1 MLSFV
6 LLIFIGVIVFI
17 QPIIL
22 YHPNHS
28 QYAQEQLIDLNMYKT
43 YDIND
48 GKLSYHGFG
57 KVDESKKLPT
67 IIYFGGNGESSAQS
81 FYQYHSSGFFD
92 HFEGFQFIM
101 IDYPNYGLSD
111 GKTHDQHFKHG
122 KNRL

>member
-57 KVDESKKLPT
+57 KVDESKTSNHYL
-67 IIYFGGNGESSAQS
+67 FW
-81 FYQYHSSGFFD
+81 
-92 HFEGFQFIM
+92 
-101 IDYPNYGLSD
+101 
-111 GKTHDQHFKHG
+111 GKW
-122 KNRL
+122 